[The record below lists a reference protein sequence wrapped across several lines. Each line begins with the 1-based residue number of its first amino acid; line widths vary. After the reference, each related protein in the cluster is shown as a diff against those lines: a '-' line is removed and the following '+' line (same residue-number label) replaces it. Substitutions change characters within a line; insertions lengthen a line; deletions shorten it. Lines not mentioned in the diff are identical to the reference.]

1 MQPAARA
8 RQEPVLWAFL
18 QSSWAG
24 HLVLSEA
31 KCPSLCSKDNAAFS
45 CNPLGGCV
53 GKGGGKVFERTLYSL
68 SRFFPIRAFSPFHSL
83 CSADSASVTVE
94 TLSLIMLPTASNIVQ
109 INLKKCAMWELQVKC
124 YLGQDESYSP
134 GDSTSDNSEK
144 MLQRSRGKISIWVW
158 QRKNTCN
165 QVCIKLFSV
174 GVEVSSCSSTWF
186 NPFRGRWQVP
196 ICSWHKVTAKR
207 T

>member
-8 RQEPVLWAFL
+8 RQEPVLWGFL

-24 HLVLSEA
+24 HFVLSEA
-31 KCPSLCSKDNAAFS
+31 KCPSVCSKDNAAF

-83 CSADSASVTVE
+83 CSANSICHSR
-94 TLSLIMLPTASNIVQ
+94 NIVPDYVTNCLQ
-109 INLKKCAMWELQVKC
+109 YNANQLKKNALCESCKLSVIWGKMRAIAQETAPRITLRKC
-124 YLGQDESYSP
+124 SKEAG
-134 GDSTSDNSEK
+134 G
-144 MLQRSRGKISIWVW
+144 RSVYMWVW

-174 GVEVSSCSSTWF
+174 GVESQQLQQ
-186 NPFRGRWQVP
+186 PM
-196 ICSWHKVTAKR
+196 I
-207 T
+207 